1 MAEAYQALYRKWR
14 PQVFAD
20 VVGQEHVTRTLM
32 NEVRTG
38 RHSHAYLFTGSRGT
52 GKTTCAK
59 IFAKAVNCEH
69 PVNGDP
75 CNCCE
80 TCKGID
86 AGSILDVVEI
96 DAASNNGVDNI
107 REIRDE
113 ANFTPVGGKYRVY
126 IIDEVHMLSTGAFNA
141 LLKTLEEPPEHVK
154 FVLATTEVHKLP
166 ATILSRCQRF
176 DFHRISPEDIA
187 ARLTYVAKEE
197 NLQLTPGAANLIAR
211 LADGALRDAL
221 SILDQCIGQSTNIDE
236 ATVNAVVGLAGRDY
250 LFQLADSILHRN
262 SAMALAQI
270 DDLYNRSCDME
281 RLCNE
286 LINHF
291 RNLMVCKAVKNP
303 KDLIVCSAVEL
314 AAYQSVAKKTS
325 MSDIL
330 NTLNALGDA
339 LVLIRKGLNRRVEME
354 MALIRLCTDGIYT
367 ENVQDPVPTTIPERA
382 KMPAPAAPAAEPV
395 SAPAEDP
402 APAPA
407 EAPATEQAAPEA
419 PAEEPAAPAEPAPA
433 EALASA
439 EPAEQAAPDAPA
451 EEPAAPATESAAPAE
466 APATPAVEAEVA
478 AEAPTAEALT
488 AAIAAAAATA
498 AVASEEAEEAPTEEP
513 AEAPVEA
520 DETPEDEPLE
530 GQISLIEEAASEE
543 SNPEEAEPAE
553 EVASEEPEPE
563 LEAEE
568 SNPEEAEPAVEVA
581 SEELEP
587 EPEPEAPAAEPK
599 PTTSADEDDE
609 DLSYEEPPA
618 PENADVRV
626 LKSYEDGPL
635 KDAIWNSIIREATA
649 VDKPL
654 IGCMSDAKAIKRGRT
669 LLISTTN
676 FLFKAV
682 IGQDVHKNAIME
694 ATRKVLGEPLTP
706 RLVDEND
713 ILSFDEPEKDA
724 PEADSTSPDAFPAD
738 LMNPTEE
745 HKPERKLV
753 EDEDAEG
760 LYEVRLSEEKLA
772 QARPVEDDTDVKVAE
787 PHAERPNGPLTEEQG
802 FSANAPTFN
811 TLGSGLE
818 LPDDPDADR
827 PHTTTFTLPDIDD
840 VRYQPDDD
848 DEDYDDVPPLPDD
861 NDIPAPDKDL
871 YPELD
876 EAVSFRFADQE
887 LLGDAF
893 GPAETPAQEPADTP
907 AEPLDP
913 ADETREEDPLDDFLG
928 NLDKLGV
935 NYELED

>member
-407 EAPATEQAAPEA
+407 PTPAEAAAPAEAPAD
-419 PAEEPAAPAEPAPA
+419 PAAPAEPAPA
-433 EALASA
+433 EASA
-439 EPAEQAAPDAPA
+439 TEQAAPDAPA
-451 EEPAAPATESAAPAE
+451 
-466 APATPAVEAEVA
+466 
-478 AEAPTAEALT
+478 
-488 AAIAAAAATA
+488 
-498 AVASEEAEEAPTEEP
+498 
-513 AEAPVEA
+513 
-520 DETPEDEPLE
+520 
-530 GQISLIEEAASEE
+530 
-543 SNPEEAEPAE
+543 
-553 EVASEEPEPE
+553 
-563 LEAEE
+563 
-568 SNPEEAEPAVEVA
+568 
-581 SEELEP
+581 
-587 EPEPEAPAAEPK
+587 
-599 PTTSADEDDE
+599 
-609 DLSYEEPPA
+609 
-618 PENADVRV
+618 
-626 LKSYEDGPL
+626 
-635 KDAIWNSIIREATA
+635 
-649 VDKPL
+649 
-654 IGCMSDAKAIKRGRT
+654 
-669 LLISTTN
+669 
-676 FLFKAV
+676 
-682 IGQDVHKNAIME
+682 
-694 ATRKVLGEPLTP
+694 
-706 RLVDEND
+706 
-713 ILSFDEPEKDA
+713 
-724 PEADSTSPDAFPAD
+724 
-738 LMNPTEE
+738 
-745 HKPERKLV
+745 
-753 EDEDAEG
+753 
-760 LYEVRLSEEKLA
+760 
-772 QARPVEDDTDVKVAE
+772 
-787 PHAERPNGPLTEEQG
+787 
-802 FSANAPTFN
+802 
-811 TLGSGLE
+811 
-818 LPDDPDADR
+818 
-827 PHTTTFTLPDIDD
+827 
-840 VRYQPDDD
+840 
-848 DEDYDDVPPLPDD
+848 
-861 NDIPAPDKDL
+861 
-871 YPELD
+871 
-876 EAVSFRFADQE
+876 
-887 LLGDAF
+887 
-893 GPAETPAQEPADTP
+893 
-907 AEPLDP
+907 
-913 ADETREEDPLDDFLG
+913 
-928 NLDKLGV
+928 
-935 NYELED
+935 